1 MARSQSGESVLLR
14 VVHILD
20 AFGPDTPALS
30 VTAIARRAGLP
41 LATASRVV
49 AEMIGHGLLA
59 READGGVRIGVRLW
73 ELAQR
78 ASPTLALRE
87 VAMPFMEDLH
97 SVVGH
102 HVQLGVLNGTEVL
115 FVERLAAP
123 HAVINITRIAGRLP
137 LHASS
142 SGLVLLAHAPRDLQ
156 ERVLAGPLSTFTA
169 DTIDTSQ
176 RLRAALADVRRQR
189 FAFCP
194 GHIHPDACGIAVPV
208 QDPGSQVIAALSV
221 IVPNDARAREQ
232 IPALL
237 ATARGIAGT
246 LAAPRWM
253 HALGHPLN
261 GNRGSAPVP

>member
-1 MARSQSGESVLLR
+1 MFADHPRGTFRSRFPLAEWPGSSRLLCMARSQSGESVLLR

-115 FVERLAAP
+115 FVERLAA
-123 HAVINITRIAGRLP
+123 
-137 LHASS
+137 
-142 SGLVLLAHAPRDLQ
+142 
-156 ERVLAGPLSTFTA
+156 
-169 DTIDTSQ
+169 
-176 RLRAALADVRRQR
+176 
-189 FAFCP
+189 
-194 GHIHPDACGIAVPV
+194 
-208 QDPGSQVIAALSV
+208 
-221 IVPNDARAREQ
+221 
-232 IPALL
+232 
-237 ATARGIAGT
+237 
-246 LAAPRWM
+246 
-253 HALGHPLN
+253 
-261 GNRGSAPVP
+261 

>member
-14 VVHILD
+14 VVRILET
-20 AFGPDTPALS
+20 FNPDTPALS

-41 LATASRVV
+41 LATTSRLV
-49 AEMIGHGLLA
+49 AELVAHGLLA
-59 READGGVRIGVRLW
+59 REPGGKVGVGVRLW

-97 SVVGH
+97 RVIGH
-102 HVQLGVLNGTEVL
+102 HVQLGMLNGHEVL

-123 HAVINITRIAGRLP
+123 HAVINITKIAGRLP

-142 SGLVLLAHAPRDLQ
+142 SGLVLLAHAPRELQ
-156 ERVLAGPLSTFTA
+156 ELVLARPLRTFTA
-169 DTIDTSQ
+169 VTIDTPKS
-176 RLRAALADVRRQR
+176 LRAALADVRRQR

-194 GHIHPDACGIAVPV
+194 GHIHPDACGIATPV
-208 QDPGSQVIAALSV
+208 QDPGGQVIAALSV
-221 IVPNDARAREQ
+221 IVPNDAHAREQ

-237 ATARGIAGT
+237 TTARGITGT

-253 HALGHPLN
+253 HASTHPLN
-261 GNRGSAPVP
+261 ENRVSGQAP